1 MKLMTKIII
10 AISTLLIT
18 MLVTPLLIVNL
29 APADMGMGLIFML
42 FFAIDPFAIIIL
54 SIMAGTD
61 LRRLWWIPIVG
72 ALCLPLGYSVVIQ
85 EFVVELFVYSA
96 LYIGAGLIAM
106 FGTHFGIKVVNKRKM
121 TNQEKNNG

>member
-42 FFAIDPFAIIIL
+42 FFAIDPLAIIIL
-54 SIMAGTD
+54 SIIAGTD

-85 EFVVELFVYSA
+85 EFVVELFAYSA

-106 FGTHFGIKVVNKRKM
+106 FGTHFGIKAANKRKM
-121 TNQEKNNG
+121 TDQENNHG